1 MARRRLPLV
10 SRHVARDEA
19 HQVLQRKRAQSVP
32 RREQPRLVVR
42 GLHDDHAVQ
51 QWCVRDDRRCAPV
64 AFARAAHGAQ
74 EALHVDVNGRV
85 IDGRAEK
92 DPLRV
97 HLQAVVQASIGQG
110 LERVERLPEALSAR
124 GLGQVGPEQIN
135 QGAAWMAATRLEH

>member
-1 MARRRLPLV
+1 MGKEGQGGKDPKETEIRRIG
-10 SRHVARDEA
+10 
-19 HQVLQRKRAQSVP
+19 
-32 RREQPRLVVR
+32 
-42 GLHDDHAVQ
+42 GLKVTEEIGG
-51 QWCVRDDRRCAPV
+51 WR